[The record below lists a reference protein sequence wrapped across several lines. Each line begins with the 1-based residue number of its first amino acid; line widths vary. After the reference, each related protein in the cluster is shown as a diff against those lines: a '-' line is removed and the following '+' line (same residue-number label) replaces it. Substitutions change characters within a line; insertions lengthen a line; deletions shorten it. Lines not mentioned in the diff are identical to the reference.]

1 MLHCL
6 SADNSELAGIH
17 VGLDALA
24 DQPVAKLRKQLEV
37 NLVAQLIVTKV
48 SWIFKAPRFLAL
60 RLPMGSQR
68 TGMPECHDYA
78 LLKMHSCTLADWQM
92 QPAMWVPQSRRSP

>member
-6 SADNSELAGIH
+6 SANNLELAGIH

-48 SWIFKAPRFLAL
+48 SCLFKAPRFLAL
-60 RLPMGSQR
+60 RLPMDSQC
-68 TGMPECHDYA
+68 TGMPGCHDYA
-78 LLKMHSCTLADWQM
+78 LLKMHSSTLPD
-92 QPAMWVPQSRRSP
+92 

>member
-6 SADNSELAGIH
+6 STRLLEPAGIH

-24 DQPVAKLRKQLEV
+24 DQPVEKLRKQLEV

-48 SWIFKAPRFLAL
+48 SCA
-60 RLPMGSQR
+60 
-68 TGMPECHDYA
+68 
-78 LLKMHSCTLADWQM
+78 SCDK
-92 QPAMWVPQSRRSP
+92 